1 MNNKT
6 ALAAVL
12 GALLMGGV
20 AYAAY
25 NSINFS
31 PEPASAQGPQVIMP
45 VTVDGT
51 NKGVEFIEPARAQPA
66 AAAIEPTALKVEPAA
81 LVATA
86 AAPAAAAIA
95 PRRQVATITNVDPI
109 TKSVAQN
116 TPRQVCNDVAVQRRA
131 PERDGNVGGTVAG
144 AVIGGL
150 VGNQVGGG
158 SGRKAATA
166 AGAVAGGYI
175 GNRVDR
181 NHVGGR
187 VYTTTERQCHT
198 VTDKS
203 STTKTVGYLVSYR
216 EPDGTRGTIRTNSR
230 PKGSTL
236 PMRNGEVVY

>member
-6 ALAAVL
+6 VLAVAL
-12 GALLMGGV
+12 GALVMGGV

-31 PEPASAQGPQVIMP
+31 PDATASQGPQVIMP
-45 VTVDGT
+45 VTVDPT
-51 NKGVEFIEPARAQPA
+51 NTSGEFIAPAAQQPA
-66 AAAIEPTALKVEPAA
+66 ALATQPAA
-81 LVATA
+81 LTASATA
-86 AAPAAAAIA
+86 PTVIT

-109 TKSVAQN
+109 TKAVAQN

-150 VGNQVGGG
+150 LGNQVGGG
-158 SGRKAATA
+158 NGKKAATA
-166 AGAVAGGYI
+166 AGAVAGGVI
-175 GNRVDR
+175 GNRMDR
-181 NHVGGR
+181 RHVGGR
-187 VYTTTERQCHT
+187 TYTTTERQCHT

-216 EPDGTRGTIRTNSR
+216 EPDGTRGTIRTDSR

-236 PMRNGEVVY
+236 PMRNGVVVY